1 MTTLIKKY
9 GPAVVMGVLSIA
21 LPQIAL
27 AAGTDTGES
36 TATSLQTWLNT
47 WIPLGCALAIVV
59 SCFLWMLHVIPASF
73 IPRIIFSLIGIGSAT
88 YLVSLTGVGS

>member
-1 MTTLIKKY
+1 MTTLFKKY

-36 TATSLQTWLNT
+36 TATSIQTWLRKGGT
-47 WIPLGCALAIVV
+47 FVPQSEDYKDV
-59 SCFLWMLHVIPASF
+59 
-73 IPRIIFSLIGIGSAT
+73 R
-88 YLVSLTGVGS
+88 

>member
-1 MTTLIKKY
+1 MTTLFKKY

-36 TATSLQTWLNT
+36 TATSIQTWL
-47 WIPLGCALAIVV
+47 
-59 SCFLWMLHVIPASF
+59 
-73 IPRIIFSLIGIGSAT
+73 
-88 YLVSLTGVGS
+88 

>member
-1 MTTLIKKY
+1 MTTLFKKY

-36 TATSLQTWLNT
+36 TATSIQTWLST
-47 WIPLGCALAIVV
+47 WIPIGCAIAIMV
-59 SCFLWMLHVIPASF
+59 SCLCGCF
-73 IPRIIFSLIGIGSAT
+73 T
-88 YLVSLTGVGS
+88 

>member
-1 MTTLIKKY
+1 MTTLFKKY

-36 TATSLQTWLNT
+36 TATSIQTWLST
-47 WIPLGCALAIVV
+47 WIQLVVLLRSWLVALCGC
-59 SCFLWMLHVIPASF
+59 F
-73 IPRIIFSLIGIGSAT
+73 T
-88 YLVSLTGVGS
+88 